1 MNGLQLNRE
10 FSNPRRMQIFQ
21 QNTDINHFEGLE
33 QTFLVAVLA
42 FQVQEGQQIIPAVY
56 SIIDNIVGTN
66 DDNRNTLIN
75 LANTQIESSF
85 QVQSETLDIED
96 IANEDRNC
104 TAGRGCDGCA
114 GHQSCH

>member
-10 FSNPRRMQIFQ
+10 FNNPTRMQIFQ
-21 QNTDINHFEGLE
+21 QETDISYFEGLE
-33 QTFLVAVLA
+33 HSFLDAVLA
-42 FQVQEGQQIIPAVY
+42 LQVQEGQQIIPAVY
-56 SIIDNIVGTN
+56 SIIENIVGPN
-66 DDNRNTLIN
+66 NASKNTLIN

-114 GHQSCH
+114 GQQSCH